1 MPPYRVIPGDCLA
14 SIAERFGFSEPM
26 IIYNH
31 PDNAALRRA
40 RPDPNVLLAGDEVI
54 VPERTPRVLELATE
68 QRHRF
73 VVKRPL
79 TFLRLRLEE
88 ADGTP
93 RSGLPY
99 EVTFLNKTVKGVTT
113 AAGVIEQPIPRDLT
127 LAVVSVGKGKNRETF
142 NVGLGFVDPVTS
154 ASGLRQRLANLGLL
168 RPLDGVSDDLALRFA
183 IHSFQLREGL
193 EPAGG
198 PDTATLNKLVEVHGS

>member
-1 MPPYRVIPGDCLA
+1 MSTYRVGPGDCLA
-14 SIAERFGFSEPM
+14 SIAERFGFHDPM

-40 RPDPNVLLAGDEVI
+40 RPDPNVLLPGDEVF
-54 VPERTPRVLELATE
+54 VPERKPRIEELATE

-88 ADGTP
+88 ADGKP

-99 EVTFLNKTVKGVTT
+99 EVEYLNTKVKGVTT

-127 LAVVSVGKGKNRETF
+127 LAVVTLGKGKSKEVF
-142 NVGLGFVDPVTS
+142 NVGLGFIDPVTS
-154 ASGLRQRLANLGLL
+154 ASGLRQRLGNLGLL

-193 EPAGG
+193 EPTGG
-198 PDTATLNKLVEVHGS
+198 PDADTLRKLVEVHGS